1 MQLKPRSDAA
11 SCASYGIGRILAV
24 ALLATSL
31 ALPMPV
37 LASETSELPE
47 MLQEK
52 VVQAQRACSEF
63 ENGQFSLEWGAEN
76 GIWRSTAA
84 AWEK

>member
-1 MQLKPRSDAA
+1 
-11 SCASYGIGRILAV
+11 
-24 ALLATSL
+24 
-31 ALPMPV
+31 
-37 LASETSELPE
+37 

-52 VVQAQRACSEF
+52 VVRAQQACSEF

-76 GIWRSTAA
+76 GNWRSTAA